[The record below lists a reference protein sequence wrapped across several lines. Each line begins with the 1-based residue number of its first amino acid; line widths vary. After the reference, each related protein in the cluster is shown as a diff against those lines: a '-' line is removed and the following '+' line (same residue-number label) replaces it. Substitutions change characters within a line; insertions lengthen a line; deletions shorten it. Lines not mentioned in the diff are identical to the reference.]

1 MAYYSTYGTVELFRD
16 VAIVVDRGT
25 VVESGEFAC
34 LLVVCAMDEVAWLYK
49 SEQVTYA
56 SFF

>member
-1 MAYYSTYGTVELFRD
+1 M
-16 VAIVVDRGT
+16 VDRGT

-34 LLVVCAMDEVAWLYK
+34 LLVLCAMDEVAWLYK
-49 SEQVTYA
+49 SEHVTYA